1 MTLCSFLTMRKSE
14 DTERDSRMSRSVVP
28 PLLTEFRSRGHAA
41 MGNFC
46 FGGTP
51 PMAVFGR
58 S

>member
-1 MTLCSFLTMRKSE
+1 MLSGGTNVTVSTK
-14 DTERDSRMSRSVVP
+14 VVP

-51 PMAVFGR
+51 PMAVF
-58 S
+58 